1 MDEAKDDLPQGDVG
15 EGDTSE
21 NSVTEN
27 TEVASEQLPEQ
38 EPLESPPPEQAHRVV
53 VVLKRFWW
61 VFTIIILIIA
71 GIITYFVYENHRN
84 TMYNSYIQA
93 AKDALNNNNYRLAIT
108 DYNQALTYN
117 NTPDMQAQLS
127 NAKNLL
133 TQHESYLAGVAAMTA
148 ANYQKAISDFQAV
161 TNRDRADYSAAQ
173 REINQ
178 AQAAINQ
185 ANNQKAASIVIN
197 DGQKLFN
204 DIATLSGD
212 SNTIANLENNITSN
226 DAFGSQALND
236 DVATMS
242 TDANAI
248 SNDVSAFQSEI
259 STFNTD
265 AQYVNDSKISGIIDK
280 VNTAVSAL
288 ENDYSDMSNITSDD
302 LSSIQ
307 NQEVDGASAYY
318 NTPVINQSSTTQ
330 WNSDITNSTNEFN
343 MMTNALSQ
351 LKAHADFH
359 AGLSGQ
365 A

>member
-1 MDEAKDDLPQGDVG
+1 MDEAKNDLPQGDVG
-15 EGDTSE
+15 EGGASE
-21 NSVTEN
+21 NSMTKN
-27 TEVASEQLPEQ
+27 TEMVSEPPPEQ

-61 VFTIIILIIA
+61 VFTVIILIIV
-71 GIITYFVYENHRN
+71 GMITYFVYENHRN
-84 TMYNSYIQA
+84 TMYHSYIQA
-93 AKDALNNNNYRLAIT
+93 AQDALNNNNYRLAIT
-108 DYNQALTYN
+108 DYNHALTYN

-148 ANYQKAISDFQAV
+148 ANYQKA
-161 TNRDRADYSAAQ
+161 
-173 REINQ
+173 
-178 AQAAINQ
+178 
-185 ANNQKAASIVIN
+185 ASILIN

-204 DIATLSGD
+204 DIAILTGD

-265 AQYVNDSKISGIIDK
+265 AQYVNDSEINGIIDK
-280 VNTAVSAL
+280 VNTALSAL

-343 MMTNALSQ
+343 MMTNAMSQ
-351 LKAHADFH
+351 LKAHANFH
-359 AGLSGQ
+359 TGLSGQ